1 MNDKVKNR
9 YGRQPAQESEEE
21 RFVVVG
27 KNPVLEAM
35 RAEQAVDKLLVMK
48 DNKDH
53 VLGDIMDKAR
63 KRGILVQTV
72 DRAKLDAISEGQCHQ
87 GVAALMAPFP
97 YKSLEDVLTYA
108 QSKGE
113 EPLVVILDHLTDPHN
128 LGAIIRSANLCG
140 AHGIILPKRRSASL
154 SPAAVKASS
163 GAVAYIP
170 AVKVNN
176 LSQCMDTLKEK
187 GFWIAAADMEGAPY
201 YKNDFKGKMAI
212 VIGNEGKGVS
222 PKVKSQCDFTT
233 SIPLYGDI
241 DSFNASAAA
250 AILLAEAARQRHQ

>member
-72 DRAKLDAISEGQCHQ
+72 DRAKLDAISEGQ
-87 GVAALMAPFP
+87 
-97 YKSLEDVLTYA
+97 
-108 QSKGE
+108 
-113 EPLVVILDHLTDPHN
+113 
-128 LGAIIRSANLCG
+128 
-140 AHGIILPKRRSASL
+140 
-154 SPAAVKASS
+154 
-163 GAVAYIP
+163 
-170 AVKVNN
+170 
-176 LSQCMDTLKEK
+176 
-187 GFWIAAADMEGAPY
+187 
-201 YKNDFKGKMAI
+201 
-212 VIGNEGKGVS
+212 
-222 PKVKSQCDFTT
+222 
-233 SIPLYGDI
+233 
-241 DSFNASAAA
+241 
-250 AILLAEAARQRHQ
+250 RH